1 VINEQFL
8 ELLSKDFPSV
18 KKASAEIINLMAIL
32 SLPKGTEY
40 FFSDLHGEHEAFI
53 HMMKSASGVIRTKIN
68 DSFGK
73 SMSNKEREWLASLIY
88 NPEAEINRCKKA
100 GIDIE
105 DWYKVSIYRLI
116 EVCKTVSS
124 KYTRSKVRN
133 RLPKDSDYIIDEL
146 LHADDEINREHYY
159 MEIINSIVECGVAE
173 DFIIQ
178 LAASISRLAVD
189 RLHIIGDVFD
199 RGAHPDCIM
208 DYLLG
213 FHDVDFE
220 WGNHDI
226 LWMGA
231 ATGNWACIS
240 NVIRMNIS
248 YNNFDMLE
256 IGYGINLRPLGT
268 FALSVY
274 GDDTCEFFYPHM
286 LDKNIFDPVDE
297 GLAAKMHK
305 AIKVIQ
311 FKVEGQRI
319 KAHPEYGMGDRLLL
333 DKIDYETGIVAI
345 GKKKYTLR
353 DKNFPTV
360 DPENPYQLTKDEAL
374 LMNTLEASFLES
386 SKLQRHIRFLY
397 SHGGMYKRV
406 NGNLLY
412 HGCIPMTGDG
422 DFEDC
427 AINGVV
433 NKGKAL
439 LDYLDAE
446 VRKAYF
452 NPDESEE
459 IGRSGDIMWYLWLGS
474 KSPLFGKDRMTTFER
489 YFIADKSSHKETS
502 ALYYKLIND
511 EEICEKIL
519 SEFGLPPESS
529 HIINGHVPVKLKD
542 GESPIKGN
550 GRLFMIDGGISK
562 AYQKTTGIAGYT
574 FIFNSRYMALAEHKP
589 YSRMKADGMQE
600 FHSPEIKIVKLL
612 EKRMTVADTNIGEE
626 LKRQVEEL
634 KMLVTEYRK
643 GTIKER
649 E

>member
-1 VINEQFL
+1 MINEQFL

-305 AIKVIQ
+305 AITVIQ